1 MKTQFTNTVEQLKEN
16 PLRVVSVSNCDTGAV
31 IVLNKTGAELTDEY
45 GSIENFFNG
54 LFEKGIKAIKITDRL
69 RNGTHQGRPV
79 FRKYG
84 DDYVFEFV
92 PSNESVATNYPQT
105 PAPVAP
111 LNGGMNGG
119 LNGGMNAAIYRDMD
133 YPRVVA
139 ELETSK
145 ADVKRLTEENRKLE
159 TKILINET
167 LEGKSIARSEANAKL
182 MESATPLLAALT
194 EKIMMQNPPAQVPG
208 LTGANLSEVKNHA
221 IKMVSQLQDDL
232 VDSIAVIMA
241 RLNNP
246 EIMNEMLALADK
258 AEKL

>member
-1 MKTQFTNTVEQLKEN
+1 MKTQFTNTVEQLKAN
-16 PLRVVSVSNCDTGAV
+16 HLRAVSVSNHDTGAE
-31 IVLNKTGAELTDEY
+31 IVCNKTGAELTDQF
-45 GSIENFFNG
+45 GSIEDFFNG
-54 LFEKGIKAIKITDRL
+54 LFQKGIKAIKITDKL
-69 RNGTHQGRPV
+69 KNGSS

-84 DDYVFEFV
+84 DEFIFEFEPAEPMVNANFPQVV
-92 PSNESVATNYPQT
+92 PPQ
-105 PAPVAP
+105 AAP
-111 LNGGMNGG
+111 LNGGLNAG
-119 LNGGMNAAIYRDMD
+119 LNATIYRDMD

-139 ELETSK
+139 ELEAAK
-145 ADVKRLTEENRKLE
+145 ADVKRLSEENRKLE

-194 EKIMMQNPPAQVPG
+194 EKLMATSSGGQVPG
-208 LTGANLSEVKNHA
+208 LAGANLSEVKNHA